1 MKLDLHVHSNAS
13 DGAWA
18 PADVVRAAR
27 AGGLDVLAISDHDT
41 TAACGPAV
49 ALGVELQIQVV
60 PAIEVSSSHEGQ
72 DIHVLGYFVDPEAP
86 RLRDHER
93 RALSR
98 RETRMHEML
107 AKLADLGIDIPFEAV
122 ERVAG
127 PDRVALGRPHLAKAL
142 LEAGHVPTVSA
153 AFDTFIADDGPAF
166 VPTHM
171 LTPMEAIEIILE
183 ADGLPVWA
191 HPPGG
196 LVDDLLPP
204 MVEAGLRGIEV
215 YRPWNRRD
223 HVLRL
228 ERVCR
233 STGLLPTGGSDWHG
247 PDGGTALGDFSVT
260 ADEVEAFLEAG
271 GL

>member
-1 MKLDLHVHSNAS
+1 MRLDLHVHSNAS

-27 AGGLDVLAISDHDT
+27 EGGLDVLAISDHDT
-41 TAACGPAV
+41 TDACGPAV
-49 ALGVELQIQVV
+49 ELGVELQIQVV
-60 PAIEVSSSHEGQ
+60 PAIEMSSTYDGH
-72 DIHVLGYFVDPEAP
+72 DIHVLGYFVDPDAP
-86 RLRDHER
+86 ALRSHER
-93 RALSR
+93 VARTR
-98 RETRMHEML
+98 RDARMHEML
-107 AKLADLGIDIPFEAV
+107 AKLSGLGIELSFEDV
-122 ERVAG
+122 ERMAG

-142 LEAGHVPTVSA
+142 VDAGHVPTVAA
-153 AFDTFIADDGPAF
+153 AFDTLIADDGPAF

-171 LTPMEAIEIILE
+171 LTPMEAIEIIAE
-183 ADGLPVWA
+183 AGGLSVWA
-191 HPPGG
+191 HPPGR

-204 MVEAGLRGIEV
+204 MVDAGLRGIEV
-215 YRPWNRRD
+215 YRPRNRRE

-233 STGLLPTGGSDWHG
+233 TTGLFPTGGSDWHG
-247 PDGGTALGDFSVT
+247 PEGGTALGDFAVT